1 MRKEM
6 GSILFAMIIAP
17 LVNIL
22 EFFYVLFDEITG
34 SRGIAVVGLSFVV
47 TICTLPLY
55 MVAEKWQEEER
66 RKQDLLRPG
75 VKRIK
80 AAFKGDEQYMI
91 LTTFYR
97 QNHYHPLMAL
107 RSSFSLL
114 IQIPFFIAAYD
125 FLSNLSVLKGESF
138 LFIRDMGAPD
148 ALFSIG
154 SFPIN
159 VLPIAMTL
167 INIIAGAV
175 YTKGLKAK
183 DKIQIYGMAAVFLV
197 ILYNSP
203 SGLVL
208 YWTMNNVFS
217 LAKNIFYKIKNPARV
232 LYIIFAVVIIAFDC
246 FLIFVNKGFLYKR
259 FLLLF
264 IFTASLT
271 IPFAA
276 TGFRKLLDTTFKPLV
291 ENKKQRLA
299 LFLCSS
305 LALCLLAGFV
315 IPSYVI
321 DSSVIEFA
329 DIDGYGNPLFFLY
342 NSTLQVFGL
351 TVFWTLCIYFLF
363 NERIQ
368 TGIAIFMP
376 VILFAG
382 LVDAFLFSG
391 DYGFLSR
398 LITFSNAI
406 SMPSIK
412 TQFANGIALLVVVAI
427 PFLLIHFKRLKA
439 FNAIVSII
447 LIAEFA
453 ICIVQTSQ
461 INIAYGKYKKDIV
474 DQVAQETTI
483 EPVYHLSKTGRN
495 VVVFMFDRAESAY
508 LEPIFET
515 FPELHTI
522 YDGFVF
528 YKNTASFNQRTMLAS
543 AALFGGYEYT
553 PLEINRNT
561 SKKIIDKQNE
571 ALLVMPRIFTETAG
585 FDATATDSSYANQ
598 SLISDMSICD
608 PYPKINGFNAQR
620 RYTNLWIKENPDKVK
635 PNVTSNALKRNLAWY
650 SLFRMSP
657 PIMRYSVYDDGSWWS
672 SDEDSDDIMEF
683 LDVYSSL
690 TFMTRL
696 TDFSAQNDAFFSIVN
711 ETTHSGQKLQAP
723 NYEPAIKVTD
733 TGPESI
739 GSISSIHGNIAMYK
753 LIGEWIEY
761 LKANDCYDNTRIIMV
776 ADHGIGSREG
786 MDFDFPK
793 DWPINYNPDHVHPL
807 LFVKDFNAYGDLV
820 VNYDFMTNADTP
832 SIALDGIVEHPVNPF
847 TGKEI
852 RAIPPEEKKAVGV
865 VLGSRGLS
873 ADGRTFRVSDAD
885 WYTIEKNIFDAENWK
900 PYTDIE

>member
-1 MRKEM
+1 M
-6 GSILFAMIIAP
+6 GSALFAVIIAP

-22 EFFYVLFDEITG
+22 EFFYVLFDEISD

-114 IQIPFFIAAYD
+114 IQIPFFIAAYT
-125 FLSNLSVLKGESF
+125 FLSHLEPLRGYHF
-138 LFIRDMGAPD
+138 LFINDFGSPDGA
-148 ALFSIG
+148 LKIG
-154 SFPIN
+154 SLTVN
-159 VLPIAMTL
+159 VLPILMTV
-167 INIIAGAV
+167 INCVSGAI
-175 YTKGLKAK
+175 YSKGHGVGEKV
-183 DKIQIYGMAAVFLV
+183 QIFGCAAVFL
-197 ILYNSP
+197 ILLYNSP
-203 SGLVL
+203 AGLVV
-208 YWTMNNVFS
+208 YWTMNNVLS
-217 LAKNIFYKIKNPARV
+217 LVKNIFYKIKNPKRV
-232 LYIIFAVVIIAFDC
+232 IFALYIIFVVAIIALDY

-259 FLLLF
+259 FLLVS
-264 IFTASLT
+264 IFTASLA
-271 IPFAA
+271 IPFAVA
-276 TGFRKLLDTTFKPLV
+276 GFKRMLDTMLRPLV
-291 ENKKQRLA
+291 ENKKQRFA
-299 LFLCSS
+299 LLLCSV

-321 DSSVIEFA
+321 NSSVIEFA

-368 TGIAIFMP
+368 TGIAIFML
-376 VILFAG
+376 VILFVG
-382 LVDAFLFSG
+382 ILDTFLFTG
-391 DYGFLSR
+391 DYGLLSR
-398 LITFSNAI
+398 LVTFSNAI
-406 SMPSIK
+406 SIPNVK
-412 TQFANGIALLVVVAI
+412 TQFANGLAILAVVAI
-427 PFLLIHFKRLKA
+427 PFLVIYIKQLKVL
-439 FNAIVSII
+439 NAAASIT

-453 ICIVQTSQ
+453 ICIVQAAQ
-461 INIAYGKYKKDIV
+461 INIAYGKYEKDIV
-474 DQVAQETTI
+474 GQVAQKTTV

-571 ALLVMPRIFTETAG
+571 ALLVLPRIFTETAG
-585 FDATATDSSYANQ
+585 FDATVTDSSYANQ
-598 SLISDMSICD
+598 SLVSDMSICD
-608 PYPKINGFNAQR
+608 PYPKINGFNTQR

-690 TFMTRL
+690 AFMTRL
-696 TDFSAQNDAFFSIVN
+696 TDFSGQNDAFFSIVN

-733 TGPESI
+733 IGPESI
-739 GSISSIHGNIAMYK
+739 GSISSIHGNIAMFK

-761 LKANDCYDNTRIIMV
+761 LKENECYDNTRIIMV
-776 ADHGIGSREG
+776 ADHGIGSKEG
-786 MDFDFPK
+786 MDFDFPA
-793 DWPINYNPDHVHPL
+793 DWAINYNPDHVHPL
-807 LFVKDFNAYGDLV
+807 LFVKDFNSHGDLV

-885 WYTIEKNIFDAENWK
+885 WYTIEKNIFDAANWK